1 MINYYSHINMLSD
14 DSLNGMAKLTCLFNS
29 FEYVDVPISPD
40 IDDDLDEIQD
50 HKSIPVMELEGFEI
64 DEL

>member
-1 MINYYSHINMLSD
+1 
-14 DSLNGMAKLTCLFNS
+14 MAKLTCLFNS

-50 HKSIPVMELEGFEI
+50 HKSIPVMELEGFDV